1 MAGLPESFVN
11 EYNFLRQVRFSFDY
25 WIWQVCRSYS
35 NYIKFF
41 LLKRSFVWLLFFLFF
56 ILSFLFQTP
65 LHLAVITKQPRAL
78 DCLIKAGANP
88 RLRDRHGNTAVH
100 IACSYGDATCLKAL
114 LHYDVSKM
122 VLNWQNYQGKRCW
135 N

>member
-1 MAGLPESFVN
+1 MV
-11 EYNFLRQVRFSFDY
+11 VIFSF
-25 WIWQVCRSYS
+25 
-35 NYIKFF
+35 
-41 LLKRSFVWLLFFLFF
+41 FF
-56 ILSFLFQTP
+56 ILFFLFQTP

-100 IACSYGDATCLKAL
+100 IACSYGDATSLKAL

-135 N
+135 S